1 MKRGHLLPGIAAI
14 VAVPVLSL
22 GLTVTALQA
31 SASPV
36 HASATPR
43 LLSEQPVVLGCPGQ
57 GPSQEHVVRPGQY
70 VLSCADG
77 NDYLADVHWS
87 SWAAGQ
93 ATGVANQEVNNCIP
107 FCYDGHFRS
116 YPVSVT
122 LWGSA
127 AVPGHPGEQRYTE
140 VTLRYPGARPMVYQ
154 NGHQVEGPKTV
165 TVALPS
171 GSL

>member
-1 MKRGHLLPGIAAI
+1 MKRGHLLSGLAAL
-14 VAVPVLSL
+14 VAIPALGL

-36 HASATPR
+36 HATAAPGLRSG
-43 LLSEQPVVLGCPGQ
+43 QPVVFGCPSQ
-57 GPSQEHVVRPGQY
+57 GHLVRPGQY
-70 VLSCADG
+70 VFSCADG
-77 NDYLADVHWS
+77 NDYLADLHWS
-87 SWAAGQ
+87 SWARGKAS
-93 ATGVANQEVNNCIP
+93 AVAKQEVNNCTP
-107 FCYDGHFRS
+107 YCYDGHFHS

-140 VTLRYPGARPMVYQ
+140 ATLRYPGARPPVYR

-165 TVALPS
+165 TMALPS
-171 GSL
+171 GNL